1 MMIKNIKSLLMEMI
15 FFVLTLSFYVSTDVF
30 AEMTHNRSNVR
41 IYLMINYGNKFAQ
54 EFNTFFIAILVVL
67 GIATLVDIVILCL
80 DKGK

>member
-1 MMIKNIKSLLMEMI
+1 MIKNIKSILMEMV
-15 FFVLTLSFYVSTDVF
+15 FFILTLCFYVSTDVF
-30 AEMTHNRSNVR
+30 AEITHNRSNIR

-54 EFNTFFIAILVVL
+54 EFNAFFIATLVVL